1 MFASLYEKWK
11 LVKKRNTK
19 NTKLDLFMHS
29 TKSQSK
35 EICAL
40 SYYLPYFIGNYTKSM
55 DLWNWSLQP
64 TSDAEIKS
72 MVKGF

>member
-1 MFASLYEKWK
+1 
-11 LVKKRNTK
+11 
-19 NTKLDLFMHS
+19 MHS

-72 MVKGF
+72 MVKGFQIDVSTFNFCSAAS

>member
-1 MFASLYEKWK
+1 
-11 LVKKRNTK
+11 
-19 NTKLDLFMHS
+19 MHS

-64 TSDAEIKS
+64 TSNAEIKS
-72 MVKGF
+72 MVKEF